1 MEDDERLAGQG
12 LAAAFA
18 AAFPSLPD
26 DSEIPSLA
34 TSTSWARVAGLL
46 GVDSLSILDVV
57 QANAKDTPAAEK
69 VRLLKELVAA
79 TLGLVIGA
87 NGNVRGKKVTSLARW
102 PPNPRRCWAL
112 TWRTIGPMEDC

>member
-1 MEDDERLAGQG
+1 MAASSADLSEGVLGMFAGLEDDERLAGQG

-18 AAFPSLPD
+18 AAFPSLPA

-69 VRLLKELVAA
+69 VRLLKQL
-79 TLGLVIGA
+79 
-87 NGNVRGKKVTSLARW
+87 S
-102 PPNPRRCWAL
+102 
-112 TWRTIGPMEDC
+112 